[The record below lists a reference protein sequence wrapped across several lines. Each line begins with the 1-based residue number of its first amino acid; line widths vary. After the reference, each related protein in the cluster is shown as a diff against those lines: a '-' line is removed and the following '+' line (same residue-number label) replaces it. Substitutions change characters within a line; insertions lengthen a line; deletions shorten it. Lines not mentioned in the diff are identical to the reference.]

1 MSKIKV
7 LPENLA
13 NQIAAGEVVERPASV
28 VKELLENALD
38 AGAQRVSIEV
48 ELGGRRLIKVSDD
61 GEGMGPEDAVLAFE
75 RHATSK
81 ISTAEDLAAIA
92 SLGFRGEALASIA
105 SVSRVELVS
114 KTRDADSATRIV
126 IEGGRLIESSEAG
139 RSNGTTLVI
148 RDLFF
153 NTPARRKF
161 MRSESTENFHI
172 TSIVTHYALSRPD
185 IAFELSSNGREIL
198 RVSPA
203 SDTRERVY
211 QIFGRDFLDSMLP
224 VGGGNPGVCMVE
236 GFTSAPRERRS
247 SRDSQYFFVNG
258 RFVRDRVL
266 SSALTEGY
274 RAVLPH
280 GAYPVSILFIQI
292 PHDEVDVNVHPAKTE
307 VRFRRGDAV
316 RDTVVSAV
324 RGALSSGGVRTVG
337 DIFAAPRA
345 GFDEGVSEAGST
357 EALPIQLNIGL
368 GDSEEHGT
376 ASTESLIQIEGSSL
390 SDEPGRVSASLP
402 TPRTG
407 EGEDLETAEPQ
418 HQYPPSGA
426 GEIDRIE
433 SGSYTMMP
441 PVDSAFKLTK
451 AVEVEDISTE
461 TIQPLGQL
469 HNSFIIAVDG
479 EGLLLIDQHVAHERI
494 LFDRF
499 RKRESEK
506 EIQSQRMLLPDP
518 FDISPAQ
525 STVLG
530 EVLGELEEMG
540 FEIGI
545 MSGRSVVLKAVPAD
559 IPLESARNLFLE
571 ILDKLDPD
579 SRKSPHLSIRDD
591 IAASLA
597 CRAAVKINM
606 PLTMEKMRWMVDRL
620 LITTSPTTC
629 PHGRPVILRLTMRDI
644 ERGFHRT

>member
-28 VKELLENALD
+28 VKELLENSLD
-38 AGAQRVSIEV
+38 AGARRVSIDV
-48 ELGGRRLIKVSDD
+48 ELGGRRLIRVSDD
-61 GEGMGPEDAVLAFE
+61 GEGMGPDDAILAFE

-81 ISTAEDLAAIA
+81 ISTVEDLSAIS

-114 KTRDADSATRIV
+114 KTFDSESATRIV
-126 IEGGRLIESSEAG
+126 IEGGRLVESSQAG

-172 TSIVTHYALSRPD
+172 ASIVTHYALSRPD

-203 SDTRERVY
+203 TDTRERVF
-211 QIFGRDFLDSMLP
+211 QIFGRDLLDSMLP
-224 VGGGNPGVCMVE
+224 VEGGHPSVCMVE

-258 RFVRDRVL
+258 RFVRDKVL

-280 GAYPVSILFIQI
+280 GSYPVSILFIEI

-324 RGALSSGGVRTVG
+324 RGALSSSGIRTVS
-337 DIFAAPRA
+337 DIFASTRT
-345 GFDEGVSEAGST
+345 GSSEEASDGNPV
-357 EALPIQLNIGL
+357 EALPVQLKIGL
-368 GDSEEHGT
+368 ADSEGYGVT
-376 ASTESLIQIEGSSL
+376 STESPVEIEESPASDGVGPSSVPPPTTL
-390 SDEPGRVSASLP
+390 TRDGGTQAAAEPSGDDQPGRAS
-402 TPRTG
+402 
-407 EGEDLETAEPQ
+407 
-418 HQYPPSGA
+418 
-426 GEIDRIE
+426 EIDGIG

-451 AVEVEDISTE
+451 PVEVGDVSTD

-469 HNSFIIAVDG
+469 HNSFIIAVDS

-499 RKRESEK
+499 RRRESEK
-506 EIQSQRMLLPDP
+506 GIQSQRMLLPDP

-525 STVLG
+525 SMVLG
-530 EVLGELEEMG
+530 EVQAELEEMG
-540 FEIGI
+540 FEIGV

-579 SRKSPHLSIRDD
+579 SRRSPHLSIRDD

-629 PHGRPVILRLTMRDI
+629 PHGRPVILRLTMKDI